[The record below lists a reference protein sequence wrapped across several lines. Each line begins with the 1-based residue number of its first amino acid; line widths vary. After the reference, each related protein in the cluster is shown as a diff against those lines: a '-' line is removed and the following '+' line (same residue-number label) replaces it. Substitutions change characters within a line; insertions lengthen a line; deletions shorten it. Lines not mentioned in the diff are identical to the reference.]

1 MSSESQSSTEV
12 ASSVPSQAEAAPAL
26 AATDASVAAS
36 GESAP
41 QELVVGPGQETEA
54 DKAQRVKIGS
64 QRGPVGA
71 PPAGGSPRVK
81 NAAKRMLS
89 ESAAPRE
96 KIAVPNRRA
105 ALPDDLEAE
114 LLHAPVEPVL

>member
-12 ASSVPSQAEAAPAL
+12 ASSVPSQAEAATAPAL

-89 ESAAPRE
+89 
-96 KIAVPNRRA
+96 K
-105 ALPDDLEAE
+105 
-114 LLHAPVEPVL
+114 